1 MSITLATLLL
11 QAASTPAAPPVEPP
25 AAQEDPTAAAT
36 GRLGPAQ
43 AAGGDIVVTARRRT
57 ESVQTV
63 PLAVSV
69 IGGTALFRLV
79 QSESARDVFERLGK
93 AGIFVRRFPDRPQ
106 WLRFGLPGPEQA
118 LARLKQALG

>member
-1 MSITLATLLL
+1 MTDTIWIEETRR
-11 QAASTPAAPPVEPP
+11 
-25 AAQEDPTAAAT
+25 
-36 GRLGPAQ
+36 RLKAQ
-43 AAGGDIVVTARRRT
+43 ATTLDNVLERAGMT
-57 ESVQTV
+57 
-63 PLAVSV
+63 V

-79 QSESARDVFERLGK
+79 QSESARDVIERLGK